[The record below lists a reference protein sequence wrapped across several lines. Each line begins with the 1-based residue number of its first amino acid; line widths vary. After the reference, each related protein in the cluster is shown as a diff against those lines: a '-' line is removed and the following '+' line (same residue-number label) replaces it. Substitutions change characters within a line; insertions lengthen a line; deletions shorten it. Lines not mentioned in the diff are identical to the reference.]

1 MTNEPFLN
9 RNHKDA
15 LFRFIFK
22 NPKDLLSLYNA
33 LNDTDYTDVSDL
45 TVTTLEDI
53 VYMSYK
59 NDISFILG
67 SEMSLFEHQSTFN
80 PNMPLRGL
88 FYFSSL
94 YKKYVAENSIDIYSS
109 KRAEIPIPRYII
121 FYNGQREMPER
132 CTLRLSDAFS
142 YNSHNSCSKD
152 STSVGVSNN
161 NINSSIDSIG
171 TKFPPA
177 IEITAH
183 MININIGN
191 NAELMEKCRLLHDYA
206 AFIGVIRDYVL
217 QENDINTAVTLAINH
232 AISHNILKEVLSV
245 HTAEV
250 RDMILT
256 EYNEEQHIKNEK
268 NISYDD
274 GFNDGVERGI
284 EQGIERGLEQ
294 GIIQGR
300 QIANI
305 EAIKNMIKLNIPKDK
320 ILECYSEEEYNSA
333 LNNIND

>member
-1 MTNEPFLN
+1 MTNEPLLN

-33 LNDTDYTDVSDL
+33 LNGTDYTDVSDL

-67 SEMSLFEHQSTFN
+67 SEMSLFEHQSIFN

-88 FYFSSL
+88 FYFSTL
-94 YKKYVAENSIDIYSS
+94 YKKYVAENNIDIYSS
-109 KRAEIPIPRYII
+109 KRAQIPIPRYII
-121 FYNGQREMPER
+121 FYNGRQEMPER
-132 CTLRLSDAFS
+132 CTLRLSDAFVKKS
-142 YNSHNSCSKD
+142 DNYNSNQVTASD
-152 STSVGVSNN
+152 TSSNC
-161 NINSSIDSIG
+161 NSS
-171 TKFPPA
+171 KFQPA
-177 IEITAH
+177 MEITAH

-206 AFIGVIRDYVL
+206 VFIGLIRDYIS
-217 QENDINTAVTLAINH
+217 QENDINTAVTLAINQ

-268 NISYDD
+268 NKFS
-274 GFNDGVERGI
+274 RG
-284 EQGIERGLEQ
+284 
-294 GIIQGR
+294 
-300 QIANI
+300 
-305 EAIKNMIKLNIPKDK
+305 
-320 ILECYSEEEYNSA
+320 C
-333 LNNIND
+333 

>member
-1 MTNEPFLN
+1 MTNEPLLN

-94 YKKYVAENSIDIYSS
+94 YKKYVAENNIDIYSS
-109 KRAEIPIPRYII
+109 KRAQIPIPRYII
-121 FYNGQREMPER
+121 FYNGRQEMPER
-132 CTLRLSDAFS
+132 CTLRLSDAFVKKS
-142 YNSHNSCSKD
+142 DNYNSNQVTASD
-152 STSVGVSNN
+152 TSSNC
-161 NINSSIDSIG
+161 NSS
-171 TKFPPA
+171 KFQPA
-177 IEITAH
+177 MEITAH

-206 AFIGVIRDYVL
+206 AFIDLIRDYVS

-274 GFNDGVERGI
+274 GFNDGVECGIVQGVERGI
-284 EQGIERGLEQ
+284 EQGIIKGTQ
-294 GIIQGR
+294 QTK
-300 QIANI
+300 I
-305 EAIKNMIKLNIPKDK
+305 EAIKNMIKLSVPKDK
-320 ILECYSEEEYNSA
+320 IIECYFIAALYSASE
-333 LNNIND
+333 

>member
-1 MTNEPFLN
+1 MILTEYNEEQHIKNEKNISYDDGFNDGIEQTKIEAIKNMIKLNVPKDKIIECYSEAEYNVAIKDDRNQKYNDHYKEDCLLTNEPLLN

-45 TVTTLEDI
+45 TVTTLDDI

-94 YKKYVAENSIDIYSS
+94 YKKYVAENNIDIYSS
-109 KRAEIPIPRYII
+109 KRAQIPIPRYII
-121 FYNGQREMPER
+121 FYNGRQEMPER

-142 YNSHNSCSKD
+142 KVCDTTEDK
-152 STSVGVSNN
+152 TSQF
-161 NINSSIDSIG
+161 I
-171 TKFPPA
+171 FQPA
-177 IEITAH
+177 MEITAH

-191 NAELMEKCRLLHDYA
+191 NAEL
-206 AFIGVIRDYVL
+206 
-217 QENDINTAVTLAINH
+217 
-232 AISHNILKEVLSV
+232 
-245 HTAEV
+245 
-250 RDMILT
+250 
-256 EYNEEQHIKNEK
+256 IKNAGCST
-268 NISYDD
+268 IMHHLS
-274 GFNDGVERGI
+274 G
-284 EQGIERGLEQ
+284 
-294 GIIQGR
+294 
-300 QIANI
+300 
-305 EAIKNMIKLNIPKDK
+305 
-320 ILECYSEEEYNSA
+320 
-333 LNNIND
+333 

>member
-1 MTNEPFLN
+1 MTNEPLLN

-33 LNDTDYTDVSDL
+33 LNGTDYTDVSDL

-53 VYMSYK
+53 VYMYYK

-88 FYFSSL
+88 FYFSTL
-94 YKKYVAENSIDIYSS
+94 YKKYVAENNIDIYSS
-109 KRAEIPIPRYII
+109 KRAQIPIPRYII
-121 FYNGQREMPER
+121 FYNGRQEMPER
-132 CTLRLSDAFS
+132 CTLRLSDAFVKKS
-142 YNSHNSCSKD
+142 DNYNSNQVTASDTSSKCNSA
-152 STSVGVSNN
+152 
-161 NINSSIDSIG
+161 
-171 TKFPPA
+171 KFQPA
-177 IEITAH
+177 MEITAH

-206 AFIGVIRDYVL
+206 AFIGLIRDYVS
-217 QENDINTAVTLAINH
+217 QENDINTAVTLAINQ

-274 GFNDGVERGI
+274 GFNDGVECGIVQGVERGI
-284 EQGIERGLEQ
+284 EQGIIKGTQ
-294 GIIQGR
+294 QTK
-300 QIANI
+300 I
-305 EAIKNMIKLNIPKDK
+305 EAIKNMIKLNVPKDK

-333 LNNIND
+333 LNDTEN

>member
-33 LNDTDYTDVSDL
+33 LNSTDYTDVSDL

-94 YKKYVAENSIDIYSS
+94 YKKYVAENNIDIYSS
-109 KRAEIPIPRYII
+109 KRAQIPIPRYII
-121 FYNGQREMPER
+121 FYNGRQEMPEK

-142 YNSHNSCSKD
+142 KVCDTTEDK
-152 STSVGVSNN
+152 TSQF
-161 NINSSIDSIG
+161 I
-171 TKFPPA
+171 FQPA
-177 IEITAH
+177 MEITAH

-191 NAELMEKCRLLHDYA
+191 NAELMKKCRLLHDYA
-206 AFIGVIRDYVL
+206 AFIGLIRDYVS
-217 QENDINTAVTLAINH
+217 QENDINTAVTLAINQ

-274 GFNDGVERGI
+274 GFLSLI
-284 EQGIERGLEQ
+284 HI
-294 GIIQGR
+294 
-300 QIANI
+300 
-305 EAIKNMIKLNIPKDK
+305 
-320 ILECYSEEEYNSA
+320 
-333 LNNIND
+333 

>member
-1 MTNEPFLN
+1 MINEPFLN

-33 LNDTDYTDVSDL
+33 LNGTDYMDVSDL
-45 TVTTLEDI
+45 TITTLEDI

-94 YKKYVAENSIDIYSS
+94 YKKYVAENNIDIYSS
-109 KRAEIPIPRYII
+109 KRAQIPIPRYII
-121 FYNGQREMPER
+121 FYNGRQEMPER
-132 CTLRLSDAFS
+132 YMMRLSDAFS
-142 YNSHNSCSKD
+142 KVCDTTEDK
-152 STSVGVSNN
+152 TSQF
-161 NINSSIDSIG
+161 I
-171 TKFPPA
+171 FQPA
-177 IEITAH
+177 MEITAH

-206 AFIGVIRDYVL
+206 AFIGLIRNYIS

-250 RDMILT
+250 RDMIMT

-274 GFNDGVERGI
+274 GFNDGK
-284 EQGIERGLEQ
+284 
-294 GIIQGR
+294 
-300 QIANI
+300 I
-305 EAIKNMIKLNIPKDK
+305 EAIKNMIKLNVPKDK
-320 ILECYSEEEYNSA
+320 ILECYSEAEYNLA
-333 LNNIND
+333 VDNIND

>member
-1 MTNEPFLN
+1 MTNEPLLN

-94 YKKYVAENSIDIYSS
+94 YKKYVAENNIDIYSS
-109 KRAEIPIPRYII
+109 KRAQIPIPRYII
-121 FYNGQREMPER
+121 FYNGRQEMPER
-132 CTLRLSDAFS
+132 CTLRLSDAFVKKS
-142 YNSHNSCSKD
+142 DNYNSNQVTASD
-152 STSVGVSNN
+152 TSSNC
-161 NINSSIDSIG
+161 NSS
-171 TKFPPA
+171 KFQPA
-177 IEITAH
+177 MEITAH

-191 NAELMEKCRLLHDYA
+191 NTELMEKCRLLHDYA
-206 AFIGVIRDYVL
+206 VFIGLIRNYIS

-232 AISHNILKEVLSV
+232 AISHNILKEVLSM

-274 GFNDGVERGI
+274 GFNDGVECGIVQGVERGI
-284 EQGIERGLEQ
+284 EQGIIKGTQ
-294 GIIQGR
+294 QTK
-300 QIANI
+300 I
-305 EAIKNMIKLNIPKDK
+305 EAIKNMIKLNVPKDK

-333 LNNIND
+333 LNDTEN